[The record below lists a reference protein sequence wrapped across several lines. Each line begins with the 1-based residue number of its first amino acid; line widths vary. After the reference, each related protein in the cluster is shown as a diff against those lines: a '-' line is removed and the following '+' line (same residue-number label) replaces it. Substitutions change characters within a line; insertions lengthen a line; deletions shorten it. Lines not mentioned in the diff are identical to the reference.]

1 MQKLKAQQFIADR
14 IIKRDTLKGSI
25 SQPIV
30 KIGVTGIAMGI
41 CVMLLSVFIV
51 LGFKHEII
59 RRVTSL
65 SAHLTITNLN
75 SDEGNE
81 SLPLRFSK
89 DSLHQAEQLEG
100 VQQIVPIGL
109 RNGILSTKE
118 ENEGVVVK
126 GVPERYN
133 FEFLTGHLVK
143 GRIIKYKMGELSK
156 DILISQR
163 LASKLSLDTGSRMK
177 VFFIVNRQITDSITG
192 ETVQQAEPRSWSFK
206 VCGIFKTDF
215 IDFDEQLCLVDLRQL
230 QRLCYWDSLT
240 CGAYEVQLNDMSN
253 TAVARDQLEDYFGM
267 QVNVSSVR
275 EQYYN
280 LFTWLDKLDIN
291 GVILVVLMVIVAT
304 FNMITALLIL
314 ILERTN
320 MIGMLKAL
328 GMSNA
333 SVRDVFLQL
342 SRRLVLKGLIYG
354 NIATIA
360 LYFLQTEF
368 GIVKL
373 DPETYYVNQVML
385 SFNWQYFVLLNV
397 GTFVICMAMLL
408 LPAML
413 IARLTPVKT
422 LKFD

>member
-1 MQKLKAQQFIADR
+1 MKAQRFIADR
-14 IIKRDTLKGSI
+14 IVKRDTLKGSI

-30 KIGVTGIAMGI
+30 KIGVIGIALGI

-51 LGFKHEII
+51 LGFKKEIV
-59 RRVTSL
+59 RRITSL
-65 SAHLTITNLN
+65 SSHLTITNLN

-81 SLPLRFSK
+81 ALPLRFSS
-89 DSLHQAEQLEG
+89 DSLQKASQLEG
-100 VQQIVPIGL
+100 VRQIIPVGL

-126 GVPERYN
+126 GVPKGFN
-133 FEFLTGHLVK
+133 FEFLKDHLLK
-143 GRIIKYKMGELSK
+143 GRIITFKAEEVSK

-163 LASKLSLDTGSRMK
+163 LASKLNLDTGSRMK
-177 VFFIVNRQITDSITG
+177 VFFIVNRQITDSVTG
-192 ETVQQAEPRSWSFK
+192 ETMQQAEPRSWTFK
-206 VCGIFKTDF
+206 VCGVFKTDF

-240 CGAYEVQLNDMSN
+240 CGAYEVQLEDISKTEISRN
-253 TAVARDQLEDYFGM
+253 QLEDYFGM
-267 QVNVSSVR
+267 QANVASVR

-280 LFTWLDKLDIN
+280 LFAWLDKLDIN

-333 SVRDVFLQL
+333 SVRGVFLQL
-342 SRRLVLKGLIYG
+342 SRRLVLRGILYG
-354 NIATIA
+354 NIATLL
-360 LYFLQTEF
+360 LYFIQTEF
-368 GIVKL
+368 GIVRL
-373 DPETYYVNQVML
+373 DPETYYVDRVML
-385 SFNWQYFVLLNV
+385 SFDWFYFALLNT
-397 GTFVICMAMLL
+397 GTFVVCMAMLL
-408 LPAML
+408 FPAML